1 MNDRLPPSWRGARR
15 ILCVR
20 LDSLGDV
27 LMCTPAMRAL
37 RASIPGCHLTL
48 LTSPSGAAAA
58 PYIPELD
65 AVIGYRAPWMKHAK
79 PATPS
84 ALQDCAERLTG
95 GAAEP
100 GAGRFDAAVIFTS
113 YSQSPLPAAM
123 LCHLAGIPLRLASCR
138 ENPYQ
143 LLTDWVPER
152 EPERATRHEV
162 QRQLDLVGHV
172 GCTTIDTALSF
183 AVPGAAAACVETM
196 LEAAG
201 IDPAAPYLVLHA
213 GASAASRRY
222 PIRHWQDLL
231 GMLGARFG
239 YPLILTGDQGE
250 RESLRPLTETRTG
263 PVHSLIGKLGLG
275 ELGALIRSSRLLI
288 TGNTGPAH
296 IAAAVGTP
304 LLDLYAPTN
313 PQHTPWRVAHRLLFH
328 DVSCRKETT
337 PASMRWRQVRYW
349 RRPPSC
355 WQAPRHGRHAPRM
368 RPWPSPDRVRIDA
381 VHMRKRKRLSANV

>member
-1 MNDRLPPSWRGARR
+1 MRLAHAEAPMRTQPSRPWRAARR

-27 LMCTPAMRAL
+27 LMCTPAIRAMRDTL
-37 RASIPGCHLTL
+37 PGCHLTL

-65 AVIGYRAPWMKHAK
+65 AAMAWRAPWMKHEQ
-79 PATPS
+79 PAGAA
-84 ALQDCAERLTG
+84 ALQECAAQL
-95 GAAEP
+95 AAQC
-100 GAGRFDAAVIFTS
+100 FDAAVIFTS

-143 LLTDWVPER
+143 LLTHWVPER
-152 EPERATRHEV
+152 ELERASRHEV
-162 QRQLDLVGHV
+162 QRQLDLVADV
-172 GCTTIDTALSF
+172 GCATADTALSF
-183 AVPGAAAACVETM
+183 AVPAADAARVSM
-196 LEAAG
+196 VLEESG

-222 PIRHWQDLL
+222 PVRYWLVLI
-231 GMLGARFG
+231 GMLHRQFKHKI
-239 YPLILTGDQGE
+239 ILTGDAGDVDA
-250 RESLRPLTETRTG
+250 LRPLCEGWRS
-263 PVHSLIGKLGLG
+263 PARSLIGKLGLG
-275 ELGALIRSSRLLI
+275 ELGALIRGSHLLI

-304 LLDLYAPTN
+304 LVDLYALTN

-328 DVSCRKETT
+328 DVSCRNCLR
-337 PASMRWRQVRYW
+337 S
-349 RRPPSC
+349 SC
-355 WQAPRHGRHAPRM
+355 PQGHHACLDSLAPRTVLEAAAELLAAPPQ
-368 RPWPSPDRVRIDA
+368 RPARTDDTVLA
-381 VHMRKRKRLSANV
+381 FA

>member
-1 MNDRLPPSWRGARR
+1 MSTRLPHPWQAVRR

-27 LMCTPAMRAL
+27 LMCTPAIRAL
-37 RASIPGCHLTL
+37 RHSLPGCHLTL
-48 LTSPSGAAAA
+48 LTSPSGAAVA

-65 AVIGYRAPWMKHAK
+65 AAISYRAPWMKHEE
-79 PATPS
+79 PADAE
-84 ALQDCAERLTG
+84 ALQACAAQL
-95 GAAEP
+95 AAE
-100 GAGRFDAAVIFTS
+100 RFDAAVIFTT

-152 EPERATRHEV
+152 EHERASRHEV
-162 QRQLDLVGHV
+162 QRQLDLVAHV
-172 GCTTIDTALSF
+172 GCATADTTLSF
-183 AVPGAAAACVETM
+183 AVPAADASRVGTK
-196 LEAAG
+196 LEEAG

-222 PIRHWQDLL
+222 PIRHWLVL
-231 GMLGARFG
+231 IGMLRREPG
-239 YPLILTGDQGE
+239 YPIVLTGERGE
-250 RESLRPLTETRTG
+250 ADALRPLAEAWKAPT
-263 PVHSLIGKLGLG
+263 HSLVGKLELG
-275 ELGALIRSSRLLI
+275 ELGALIRGSSLLI

-304 LLDLYAPTN
+304 LLDLYALTN

-328 DVSCRKETT
+328 DVSCRNCLR
-337 PASMRWRQVRYW
+337 S
-349 RRPPSC
+349 SC
-355 WQAPRHGRHAPRM
+355 PQAHHACLDFLAPRTVQEAAVELLAATPQ
-368 RPWPSPDRVRIDA
+368 RPARTDDEA
-381 VHMRKRKRLSANV
+381 LAFA